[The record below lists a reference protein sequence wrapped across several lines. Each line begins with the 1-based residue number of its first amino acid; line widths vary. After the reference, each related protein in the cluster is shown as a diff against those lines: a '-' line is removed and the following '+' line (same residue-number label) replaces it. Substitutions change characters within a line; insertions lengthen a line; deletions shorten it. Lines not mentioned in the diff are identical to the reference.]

1 MGLSKCFRKMPLGLG
16 GGCSSKLNLISCST
30 TVANHS
36 FKQVFQWPF
45 MKMWKEAQDS
55 LAQLEEVSLPLLA
68 ASRRHCTW
76 PSLPGTATGPPDTLG
91 LVYRDAGPN
100 QWVWLRPLSA
110 PAGSFPRCENDC
122 PRCHTCWAP
131 GCGSLH
137 GCVSW
142 GAVPGPPT
150 SESSQVVN
158 LSQSRAWESSEEK
171 QKRKIKLGLI
181 FSLLFFPT
189 ILFPFSGEAHLLFP
203 ESLHLPQLPALLS
216 PQLKPLTHLC
226 SISPTPVLRF

>member
-1 MGLSKCFRKMPLGLG
+1 MPLGLG
-16 GGCSSKLNLISCST
+16 GGRSSELHLISCST
-30 TVANHS
+30 SVANHS

-45 MKMWKEAQDS
+45 MKMWMEAQDS
-55 LAQLEEVSLPLLA
+55 PAQLEEVSLPLPA
-68 ASRRHCTW
+68 ASSRHCSW

-91 LVYRDAGPN
+91 WVHWDAGPN
-100 QWVWLRPLSA
+100 QWVWLRPVSA
-110 PAGSFPRCENDC
+110 PTGSFPRCEHDG
-122 PRCHTCWAP
+122 PWCHTCWAP
-131 GCGSLH
+131 GCGGLH

-181 FSLLFFPT
+181 FSLLLFPT
-189 ILFPFSGEAHLLFP
+189 ILFLFSREAYSLFP
-203 ESLHLPQLPALLS
+203 ESLHFPQLPALLS
-216 PQLKPLTHLC
+216 PQLKPWTHLC
-226 SISPTPVLRF
+226 SISPTPILRF